1 MASTI
6 MLPAA
11 NVDATRT
18 RESPGLPGDMFSGM
32 TPHDS
37 DETTSGPVMQAG
49 GVKIL
54 APIRSRFASM
64 SRGLPTAPEACR
76 HDGMRRWTDHV
87 HSWHARSPW
96 MQGRGDGFSFRS
108 EYRPLRQSG
117 AFSATTEEAITF
129 DIAEEA
135 RRG

>member
-1 MASTI
+1 
-6 MLPAA
+6 
-11 NVDATRT
+11 
-18 RESPGLPGDMFSGM
+18 
-32 TPHDS
+32 
-37 DETTSGPVMQAG
+37 
-49 GVKIL
+49 
-54 APIRSRFASM
+54 M

-108 EYRPLRQSG
+108 EYRPLRHSG

-129 DIAEEA
+129 AIAEKA
-135 RRG
+135 RRGYVEASSLRGTALARRLERPNGSRCHFTSRARANNCRAFSLAPHGATPTPCLARSLNAE